1 MKYTMVDYRNA
12 LEERDSYD
20 LDTPEWE
27 QSQAAVNNI
36 VEEMMKSGS
45 KEMAYELADEINSLL
60 ECGFEL
66 DSEEIQ
72 RDIEL
77 LKNNGFENV
86 ALEIL

>member
-27 QSQAAVNNI
+27 QSQATVNNI